1 MSEATNELFSDVK
14 KFEKYQAMLK
24 KSVHLDEAKNGEY
37 ALKGF
42 PNARNFHRVI
52 NILSDHEDGLTNV
65 ELVFNYDFKPSELR
79 DGIRALIENKLA
91 TSTEV
96 NGTESK
102 IQLTAAGREWAAKL
116 AKRHEEIAE
125 EAYKALT
132 PDEQVELDVLIK
144 KLIADYEQRDV
155 NYTDLSALI

>member
-24 KSVHLDEAKNGEY
+24 KSVHLEETKSGEY

-52 NILSDHEDGLTNV
+52 NILSDHEDGLTNT
-65 ELVFNYDFKPSELR
+65 ELIFDYDFKPSELR
-79 DGIRALIENKLA
+79 DGIRALLENKLA

-96 NGTESK
+96 SGNESR
-102 IQLTAAGREWAAKL
+102 IQLTAAGKEWAAKL